1 MSILQSQD
9 ELFDALKPINDKSN
23 KTLLRTMIETLED
36 QSYGLIKE
44 YGEVTRASKYALDVL
59 DVLDEVKKLC

>member
-1 MSILQSQD
+1 MSILQAQD
-9 ELFDALKPINDKSN
+9 ELFDALEPINDKSN

-36 QSYGLIKE
+36 QSYGIIKE
-44 YGEVTRASKYALDVL
+44 YGEVTIASKYAQNVL